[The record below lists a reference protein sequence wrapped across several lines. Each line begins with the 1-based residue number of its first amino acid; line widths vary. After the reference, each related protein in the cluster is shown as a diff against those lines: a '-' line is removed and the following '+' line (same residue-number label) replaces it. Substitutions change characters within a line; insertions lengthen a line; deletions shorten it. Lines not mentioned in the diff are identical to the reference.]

1 MSTRKQYSKE
11 FKTEAVEL
19 TRQAGMSL
27 ARVARDLDL
36 NEAMLNR
43 WRQELEG
50 HKNQAFP
57 GQGNAHDAEL
67 RRLQRENEVLRQ
79 ERDIL
84 KKAITIFSHP
94 TGGHPRP

>member
-1 MSTRKQYSKE
+1 MSTRKQYTKE
-11 FKTEAVEL
+11 FKTEAVDL
-19 TRQAGMSL
+19 TRQPGMSL

-36 NEAMLNR
+36 NEGMLSR

-94 TGGHPRP
+94 TGGQPRP